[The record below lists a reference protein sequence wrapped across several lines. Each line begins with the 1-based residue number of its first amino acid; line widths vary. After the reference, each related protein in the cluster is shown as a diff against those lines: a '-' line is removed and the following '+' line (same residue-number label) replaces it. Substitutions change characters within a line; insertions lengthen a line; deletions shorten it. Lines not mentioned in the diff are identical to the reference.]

1 MAAPAA
7 LSSSHRRPRHAPS
20 SAAVDTNDEWIS
32 VNKGP
37 ILSLNQL
44 TSSCRQSQCSSRG
57 GIREK
62 DHDQS
67 IHDGLTR
74 RAILRRLGLVGA
86 AALTAP
92 AALAACGGDD
102 DDDST
107 ADTSAATSG
116 GGAATSGGAGS
127 APAASS
133 DVGAALL
140 EALGLTSSDELGGGT
155 PWSMGCVLAL
165 TGNGS
170 FYGKTMSRG
179 VDLAVAHIKAAGGPD
194 INVIYKDHK
203 SGDPQAGVQAM
214 TELGTAGVPAKLAS
228 YGDDILAMLPLTQQ
242 YKCLT
247 LDGGGGNG
255 GAGQSQDFLWGC
267 RALPG
272 IDQLPGLFRYI
283 TDAYP
288 DAKTIGLT
296 GWDLGAELNAD
307 GKEIFLNALADTTLE
322 FNDLFELAA
331 PNSTD
336 FAGVITK
343 IQANEPDIL
352 IVGSYGQDPGF
363 FLDQA
368 QTANLSAKIFG
379 YEFTPDG
386 LNASKGAFDSV
397 GWTFACDFFNV
408 AAAESKLAKL
418 FISEFTAAYGEEPDF
433 YAANYYEDT
442 LGMWDLIR
450 RVLAKGGDINS
461 GVDLQDALKENP
473 TLASVYGGDE
483 NEVGTFSMDPETH
496 SVVRRQM
503 GVFEY
508 KEGEVTTLALFNIGG
523 ADYEKI

>member
-1 MAAPAA
+1 MTNNHDVSNGYG
-7 LSSSHRRPRHAPS
+7 LSRRK
-20 SAAVDTNDEWIS
+20 V
-32 VNKGP
+32 
-37 ILSLNQL
+37 L
-44 TSSCRQSQCSSRG
+44 RG
-57 GIREK
+57 
-62 DHDQS
+62 
-67 IHDGLTR
+67 
-74 RAILRRLGLVGA
+74 LGFVGA

-92 AALAACGGDD
+92 TILAACGGDD
-102 DDDST
+102 DDDDT
-107 ADTSAATSG
+107 AGGGSQPA
-116 GGAATSGGAGS
+116 GGAAGSTPVTAG
-127 APAASS
+127 S

-140 EALGLTSSDELGGGT
+140 EALGLKSTDELGGGNT
-155 PWSMGCVLAL
+155 WTMGCVLAL

-194 INVIYKDHK
+194 IKVVYKDHK

-214 TELGTAGVPAKLAS
+214 TEIGTAGIPAKLAS

-255 GAGQSQDFLWGC
+255 GAGQSQDFFWGC

-272 IDQLPGLFRYI
+272 LDILPGMFRYL
-283 TDAYP
+283 DEAYP
-288 DAKTIGLT
+288 DAKTVGVT

-307 GKEIFLNALADTTLE
+307 GKRLFLEALEKTRFE

-331 PNSTD
+331 PNTTD
-336 FAGVITK
+336 FANVITK
-343 IQANEPDIL
+343 IQSNEPDIL
-352 IVGSYGQDPGF
+352 IVASYGQDPGF

-368 QTANLSAKIFG
+368 QTANLTAEIIG

-397 GWTFACDFFNV
+397 GWKFSSDYFN
-408 AAAESKLAKL
+408 ADEAKSKLAKL
-418 FISEFTAAYGEEPDF
+418 FVEEFVDAYGDKPDF

-461 GVDLQDALKENP
+461 GPELQDALKENP
-473 TLASVYGGDE
+473 VLASVYGGDDTT
-483 NEVGTFSMDPETH
+483 VGTFEMDPQTH

-508 KEGEVTTLALFNIGG
+508 KDGKVTTLALFNIGG
-523 ADYEKI
+523 ADYTTP